1 MNCLWCLNAAAT
13 AVSPTIA
20 LCLALQGAGG
30 RVKGYTLAVDWQTG
44 SVSVLRAVDST
55 SLNSSSSSSSA
66 NSSSN
71 SNSRH
76 AQPPSLA
83 DYCRC
88 LEADLKPLWRVTGDH
103 FTAGVSAATTA
114 TAGASAGW
122 LHRSADTD
130 VYGDAEYCLTNEGVL
145 RGESVAVLHNP
156 VLPIALVAT
165 SWH

>member
-1 MNCLWCLNAAAT
+1 
-13 AVSPTIA
+13 
-20 LCLALQGAGG
+20 
-30 RVKGYTLAVDWQTG
+30 VKGYTLSIDWQSG
-44 SVSVLRAVDST
+44 SVSILRAVDDT
-55 SLNSSSSSSSA
+55 SLNSSTSSSSSSS
-66 NSSSN
+66 SSN
-71 SNSRH
+71 SSNSRH
-76 AQPPSLA
+76 AQPSSLA

-103 FTAGVSAATTA
+103 VTANVSAATTA
-114 TAGASAGW
+114 GATASAAAGW